1 MKEDQLSRESSAVT
15 TTAATE
21 AVTAVS
27 TADKVHLRQVDKHEA
42 SGEGDAGRPL
52 PPHRTVPGRVGLT
65 TRPVDGDH
73 ISYLARGSTE
83 IQFIKSILESALLSV
98 TL

>member
-1 MKEDQLSRESSAVT
+1 MEENQLSRESSAVT

-21 AVTAVS
+21 AVTADN
-27 TADKVHLRQVDKHEA
+27 TADKVHL
-42 SGEGDAGRPL
+42 GDAGRHL
-52 PPHRTVPGRVGLT
+52 PPHRTVPGFRVGLRT
-65 TRPVDGDH
+65 KPFEVDH
-73 ISYLARGSTE
+73 ISYPARGSAE